1 MKLKRRQLSTLTLFQ
16 FYMYFR
22 GKSVQNSLKFT
33 YPIQGYCSFVNLY
46 ADNISASTW
55 ESVPNYILI
64 KYIDTKM
71 KLSLLLLETH
81 FWT

>member
-16 FYMYFR
+16 FYMFFR
-22 GKSVQNSLKFT
+22 GESVQNSLKFT
-33 YPIQGYCSFVNLY
+33 YPIKGYCSFVNLY

-71 KLSLLLLETH
+71 KLSLLLLETD

>member
-16 FYMYFR
+16 FHMYFR
-22 GKSVQNSLKFT
+22 GKSVQISLKFT
-33 YPIQGYCSFVNLY
+33 YPVQGYCSFVNLY

-55 ESVPNYILI
+55 ESVPNYILT
-64 KYIDTKM
+64 KYIDTKI
-71 KLSLLLLETH
+71 KLALLFLETD

>member
-55 ESVPNYILI
+55 EIVPNYILT
-64 KYIDTKM
+64 KYIDTKI
-71 KLSLLLLETH
+71 KLSLLLLETD
-81 FWT
+81 FST

>member
-22 GKSVQNSLKFT
+22 RKSVQNSLNFT

-55 ESVPNYILI
+55 ESIPNYILI
-64 KYIDTKM
+64 KYIDTKI
-71 KLSLLLLETH
+71 KISLLLLETD